1 MRKLLS
7 ISLIAILM
15 AFAQH
20 SSYACTS
27 VLASRGATADG
38 SVMTSYTY
46 DVAGFASPLYFY
58 PGGTY
63 KPGDSLSIYGFRD
76 GVFLGKI
83 LQVPQTYKVIG
94 NMNEHQVVIGETT
107 FGGRTELAGGQGV
120 FDYGNLMIIT
130 LQRARTAREA
140 IRIFDALAQKYGYR
154 DTGETFFFADEN
166 EVWIMDFIGKG
177 PFGKGA
183 VWVAARVPEGYIAA
197 HANQSRIRFINWN
210 DTENWMW
217 SEDVVE
223 FARERGWFTGSR
235 RQFSFREAYSPITP
249 RSLLLCEG
257 RVWSI
262 YRRAAPSQNFTAD
275 YWRGVEGAEP
285 YPLFIRPDARLTVAD
300 MKALVRD
307 HFHNSPYFTRTGVA
321 AGPFGTPYRWRPLGF
336 NIEGDPMNYSWERAI
351 SQPQTAYSFVTQSR
365 NWLPDAIGGIV
376 WYALD
381 DTYTAVFMPLYMGM
395 TRSPRSLSIA
405 SSIEF
410 DWNSAYWVF
419 NKVANH
425 AYPFYDLMI
434 GEIQAV
440 QRELETRAQTMV
452 SAIDKAALVLNENAP
467 QFLNE
472 YLTDFSVNFAET
484 TVNRWRELAF
494 HLFVRFND
502 GFIRGTESV
511 KDWPVGVGYPQDFKR
526 RAVESRPGFYDVRW
540 RRAGEPLH

>member
-1 MRKLLS
+1 MRNLLGLF
-7 ISLIAILM
+7 LIVGLLVGLP
-15 AFAQH
+15 QPTR
-20 SSYACTS
+20 SCTS

-63 KPGDSLSIYGFRD
+63 QPGDSLSIFGFRD
-76 GVFLGKI
+76 GAFLGKI
-83 LQVPQTYKVIG
+83 LQVPKTYKVVG

-107 FGGRTELAGGQGV
+107 FGGRTELHGGTGV

-177 PFGKGA
+177 QFEKGA

-197 HANQSRIRFINWN
+197 HANQGRIRYIDWN
-210 DTENWMW
+210 DRQNWMW
-217 SEDVVE
+217 SADVVD
-223 FARERGWFTGSR
+223 FARERGWFRGSR
-235 RQFSFREAYSPITP
+235 NQFSFREAYNPITP

-262 YRRAAPSQNFTAD
+262 YRRAAPSQYFSD
-275 YWRGVEGAEP
+275 KYWRGVEGAEP
-285 YPLFIRPDARLTVAD
+285 YPLFIRPDKPLTVGD

-307 HFHNSPYFTRTGVA
+307 HFHGTPYFTREGYA
-321 AGPFGTPYRWRPLGF
+321 AGPFGSPYRFRPLGF
-336 NIEGDPMNYSWERAI
+336 NIEGDTMDYSWARAI
-351 SQPQTAYSFVTQSR
+351 SQPQTAYSFITQSR
-365 NWLPDAIGGIV
+365 NWMPDAIGGIV
-376 WYALD
+376 WYGLD
-381 DTYTAVFMPLYMGM
+381 DTYTNVFMPLYVGM
-395 TRSPRSLSIA
+395 TRSPQSLSVACPIT
-405 SSIEF
+405 F

-425 AYPFYDLMI
+425 AYPLFNIMI
-434 GEIQAV
+434 GDIQEV
-440 QRELETRAQTMV
+440 QTELESRAQTMV
-452 SAIDKAALVLNENAP
+452 QAVDKAALVLHEHSP
-467 QFLNE
+467 QFLHE
-472 YLTDFSVNFAET
+472 YLTDFSVNFAES
-484 TVNRWRELAF
+484 VVDRWRQLAF
-494 HLFVRFND
+494 HLFVRYND

-511 KDWPVGVGYPQDFKR
+511 KDWPVGIGYPQDFKR

-540 RRAGEPLH
+540 RKPGEPVR